1 MLSTISHV
9 GRGPLARYTTVFYI
23 YSNSYVLEVVLTLLP
38 DDIFSN
44 LPTTDL
50 AGVRGVRGGGEYTL
64 CLYTKDAPLCRAVG
78 AVDFKII

>member
-50 AGVRGVRGGGEYTL
+50 AGVRGGEYTL